1 MPKGAEASRKAR
13 RQIFQEQFQ
22 QDPKK
27 IPIYL
32 ISFNRLAYLKQII
45 GWLEEKGYFNLTI
58 IDNASTYPPLL
69 SYYETLPYRVIHMD
83 QNYGHLVFW
92 KAEQFA
98 GARKSFYMLSDP
110 DVAPIE
116 ECPDD
121 FAEHF
126 LKILAKYPRLKKVG
140 FSLKIDDLPSDAES
154 GVFNQEVYQWEK
166 RFYKHG
172 MKDGFFA
179 DIDTTFALYA
189 PDSVTGTD
197 FSYTAFRTA
206 VPYQVRHLPW
216 YKKQGEITEE
226 DRFYSASKL
235 SSVGAW
241 DPAATADRLANP

>member
-1 MPKGAEASRKAR
+1 MRQMPAGVEASRKTR
-13 RQIFQEQFQ
+13 RQLFREQLQ
-22 QDPKK
+22 QDAKK

-32 ISFNRLAYLKQII
+32 ISFNRLSYLKQIV
-45 GWLEEKGYFNLTI
+45 GWLEEKGYSNLTI

-69 SYYETLPYRVIHMD
+69 SYYESLPYPVIRMD
-83 QNYGHLVFW
+83 RNYGHLVFW

-98 GARKSFYMLSDP
+98 EARKTFYMLSDP

-116 ECPDD
+116 TCPDD

-140 FSLKIDDLPSDAES
+140 FSLKIDDLPTDAEN
-154 GVFNQEVYQWEK
+154 GVFNQEVYEWEK
-166 RFYKHG
+166 RFYRHG
-172 MKDGFFA
+172 MKDGFLA

-189 PDSVTGTD
+189 PDSVSGTD

-206 VPYQVRHLPW
+206 APYQIRHLPW
-216 YKKQGEITEE
+216 YKKRDEITEE

-235 SSVGAW
+235 NTVGAW
-241 DPAATADRLANP
+241 DPAATADK